1 MSIILDSNFIFAIS
15 FKQDKN
21 FKRAYEIFTKLKEN
35 DARPLLTNNLVVEET
50 ITLVVA
56 RFNGNPFHLDKIRE
70 LMWGNDNFFQ
80 IEYLTQDDY
89 KDMFNILKKYTTLK
103 RLLSCVDASLIFLY
117 QKFNAEKIIS
127 FDGHFDGILD
137 RLY

>member
-1 MSIILDSNFIFAIS
+1 VSIILDSNFIFAIS

>member
-117 QKFNAEKIIS
+117 QF
-127 FDGHFDGILD
+127 
-137 RLY
+137 